1 MRQNNRHAVHRP
13 GLLARPGGRP
23 ALPPPSLPASAQPA
37 ASCLTDIF
45 PLFMQLVFGTRGRY
59 KEKESEEK
67 HRFSSP
73 QKVLCIKPTTA
84 RGGREEEEGIGN
96 EKNPSIHPFF
106 LLVPSFLLPS
116 FLARFIH
123 FCPTTASNSPWTEMA
138 IDRESGPQTRLASK
152 EPAALRLRKVL
163 VNRRDGRT

>member
-84 RGGREEEEGIGN
+84 RPEEG
-96 EKNPSIHPFF
+96 EKKKKALGTKKTLPSIHSFSSFLPSSFLPF
-106 LLVPSFLLPS
+106 LLASFISVRLRPVIPRGRKWRS
-116 FLARFIH
+116 TVKAGH
-123 FCPTTASNSPWTEMA
+123 
-138 IDRESGPQTRLASK
+138 RLASRARS
-152 EPAALRLRKVL
+152 PPRSALERSS
-163 VNRRDGRT
+163 